1 MNEIITANPDACIG
15 AFYHKPAY
23 STVPRGASYAKA
35 LCKVL
40 ADSGVLFV
48 LYGHNHFYE
57 HTKPTDGN
65 GRPAKGGTMNF
76 ISGAGGN
83 TETDRIE
90 PAAFADQ
97 LITNAPGVLKLDFS
111 SDEVTW
117 TYVNGEKETKADAG
131 KFAYEKAL

>member
-1 MNEIITANPDACIG
+1 
-15 AFYHKPAY
+15 
-23 STVPRGASYAKA
+23 
-35 LCKVL
+35 
-40 ADSGVLFV
+40 
-48 LYGHNHFYE
+48 
-57 HTKPTDGN
+57 
-65 GRPAKGGTMNF
+65 MNF

-83 TETDRIE
+83 TETDRLE
-90 PAAFADQ
+90 RAAFADQ